1 MAERLSGYFGTDPR
15 EADAFLP
22 FRRRRLRHGLTQP
35 PQQLRNTQGRPRRI
49 AIPRN
54 PTGDLGRLKPALLPR
69 SRTDPH
75 PSEPPPADAR
85 TAAITAPRITGT
97 KAPKP
102 CRSGSATDRAPR
114 NPHRQR
120 NPCRSTHTRPGHT
133 NAPFQPRPL
142 KNPAHQI
149 PGGLFLIPWLRGPPR
164 RHRRKRR
171 RLRHRRNGRR
181 LRPEETP
188 AALIAEESPAPIAAA
203 RTDRRSAAMDPDPLQ
218 ARSNALQ

>member
-54 PTGDLGRLKPALLPR
+54 PTGDPGRLKPALPLDHER
-69 SRTDPH
+69 IHTH
-75 PSEPPPADAR
+75 PNLRPQTPGQRQSPPPESQ
-85 TAAITAPRITGT
+85 
-97 KAPKP
+97 APKP
-102 CRSGSATDRAPR
+102 RSPAGPDPRPTAPPKPPPPTEPLQVHSHAARPYQRPFSASPAQEPRAP
-114 NPHRQR
+114 NPR
-120 NPCRSTHTRPGHT
+120 
-133 NAPFQPRPL
+133 RPL
-142 KNPAHQI
+142 FDTLA
-149 PGGLFLIPWLRGPPR
+149 PGASTAA
-164 RHRRKRR
+164 
-171 RLRHRRNGRR
+171 
-181 LRPEETP
+181 PEETP
-188 AALIAEESPAPIAAA
+188 AAPAPEETPAAPIAEESPAPIAAA